1 MTLGRRGFLAGL
13 KARGLHAIE
22 FVVSDD
28 HPGLEKALAE
38 LPSEA
43 ARQRC
48 YAHFLGNALDHVPRR
63 IDDECP
69 HELRCLYHRR
79 DLAEARRDLAQRLAK
94 CKTKHPKLMAWVD
107 DNRYLNRELS
117 KDHKR
122 EMMRQAA

>member
-1 MTLGRRGFLAGL
+1 MALGWRDFLPGL
-13 KARGLHAIE
+13 KARGLRAIW
-22 FVVSDD
+22 FVVSED

-69 HELRCLYHRR
+69 QELRWLRHRR
-79 DLAEARRDLAQRLAK
+79 DFAEARRDLAQRLAK

-107 DNRYLNRELS
+107 DNRYLNMELS